1 MPYSDRDARIAPP
14 APASQEVDWQTLC
27 DMVDSTQ
34 DVMVAYAFGGAAPSV
49 VKLGNGSELARSNP
63 LDYRRMFVEWYPFG
77 WNPANPS
84 YTGD

>member
-1 MPYSDRDARIAPP
+1 MAYSERDARIAPP

-34 DVMVAYAFGGAAPSV
+34 DVVVAYAFGGAAPNT
-49 VKLGNGSELARSNP
+49 VKLGNGAEMAISNP
-63 LDYRRMFVEWYPFG
+63 LNYRRMFVEFFPFG
-77 WNPANPS
+77 WNPNNPS